1 MLQVLL
7 LFIATILPAAQIQD
21 VIGLVSQRQ
30 EVVQEINII
39 DKFVT
44 QSSTDQAVL
53 VCFVGMDQTAK

>member
-53 VCFVGMDQTAK
+53 VCFVGMDHTAK